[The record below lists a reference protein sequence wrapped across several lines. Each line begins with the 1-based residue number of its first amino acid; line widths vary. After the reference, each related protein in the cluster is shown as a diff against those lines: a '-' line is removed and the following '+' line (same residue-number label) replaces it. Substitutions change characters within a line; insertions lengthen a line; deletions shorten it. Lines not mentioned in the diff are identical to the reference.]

1 MIGAGIG
8 GLTAAI
14 ALRCVGAEV
23 TLYEQM
29 PELTEVGSGI
39 TLWVNAM
46 RVLQKLGVDD
56 TVRDNGGV
64 VDDLDS
70 LTWDGKPR
78 TPLPIRRLAE
88 RYGAPSVGIHR
99 AVLQATLAGALD
111 DGVLQLGAKCTGFEL
126 DGDGVRVR
134 FENGREERA
143 DVLVG
148 ADGIRS
154 TIHRQLRG
162 EPQVRYSGYYCWRSS
177 AHLEHP
183 QLTAGRYVQL
193 YATNSNFGIFP
204 IGPDR
209 WAWYGTQ
216 VGPSVAGQG
225 ADRERWKHEALDK
238 FKDWWSPV
246 SAVIEATPAA
256 EMACHDISDRV
267 PITGWTRGPV
277 ALLGDAAHPTTPT
290 LGQGGCMAIEDAL
303 VLARS
308 LEGEEDIASGLRR
321 YEGQR
326 VEHTSKMV
334 RKAWRHGRIYHGIN
348 PALRTVRDLFI
359 LRAPERI
366 AMREVDKLLGY
377 EA

>member
-1 MIGAGIG
+1 
-8 GLTAAI
+8 
-14 ALRCVGAEV
+14 
-23 TLYEQM
+23 
-29 PELTEVGSGI
+29 
-39 TLWVNAM
+39 
-46 RVLQKLGVDD
+46 
-56 TVRDNGGV
+56 
-64 VDDLDS
+64 
-70 LTWDGKPR
+70 
-78 TPLPIRRLAE
+78 
-88 RYGAPSVGIHR
+88 
-99 AVLQATLAGALD
+99 VLQATLAGALD
-111 DGVLQLGAKCTGFEL
+111 DGVLQLGAKCTGFAF
-126 DGDGVRVR
+126 DGDGVRVQ
-134 FENGREERA
+134 FDDGREERA

-162 EPQVRYSGYYCWRSS
+162 EPQVRYSGYFCWRSS
-177 AHLEHP
+177 AYLEHP

-225 ADRERWKHEALDK
+225 ADPERWKREALDR
-238 FKDWWSPV
+238 FSDWWPPV
-246 SAVIEATPAA
+246 SAVIEATPVA

-267 PITGWTRGPV
+267 PIEGWTRGPV
-277 ALLGDAAHPTTPT
+277 VLLGDAAHPTTPT

-321 YEGQR
+321 FEQQR
-326 VEHTSKMV
+326 VKHTSRVV
-334 RKAWRHGRIYHGIN
+334 RKAWRHGRIYHGVN
-348 PALRTVRDLFI
+348 LPLRAVRDLFI

-366 AMREVDKLLGY
+366 AMREVDKLIGY
-377 EA
+377 EP